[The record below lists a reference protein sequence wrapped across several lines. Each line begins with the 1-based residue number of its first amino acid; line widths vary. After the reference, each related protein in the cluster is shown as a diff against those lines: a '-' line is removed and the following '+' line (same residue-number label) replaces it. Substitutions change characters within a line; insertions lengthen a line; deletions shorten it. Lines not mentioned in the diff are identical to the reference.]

1 MRNHMPTCRCTGISL
16 VELMLGLT
24 IGLGV
29 LLAAGM
35 LYQAQRQSWAL
46 MQAMHALHHNAN
58 AAFDHMQ
65 TSVQSAHAVILESTP
80 LGNVMLGTL
89 PAHDWG
95 MTEGNTRSD
104 GLALSHFSA
113 LDRDDCQ
120 GNHAESQTHIRDSY
134 QINGKLELTCKDT
147 LRTGST
153 YQAIAEGVEDFQL
166 RFAER
171 LPSPTSGSAPSWQ
184 WKNADQINVNTQVR
198 AIEIC
203 LRMVST
209 QATDER
215 VSVPARLVLGC
226 QGEAVPD
233 DGKLRR
239 VFHRVLT
246 LRSREAA
253 NTL

>member
-1 MRNHMPTCRCTGISL
+1 MPTSRCVGISL
-16 VELMLGLT
+16 VELTLGVA

-35 LYQAQRQSWAL
+35 AYQAQRQSWWL
-46 MQAMHALHHNAN
+46 MQAMHSLQQNAN

-65 TSVQSAHAVILESTP
+65 TSIQSANAVILESTT
-80 LGNVMLGTL
+80 LGRVTLGAL
-89 PAHDWG
+89 PEHDWG

-113 LDRDDCQ
+113 LDGEDCQ
-120 GNHAESQTHIRDSY
+120 GNHADKQTHIRDSY
-134 QINGKLELTCKDT
+134 QVNNKLELTCKDT
-147 LRTGST
+147 QRTGST

-166 RFAER
+166 QFAER
-171 LPSPTSGSAPSWQ
+171 LPSPSLDGTPSWQ
-184 WKNADQINVNTQVR
+184 WKNADQINVSTKVM

-209 QATDER
+209 QQANAR
-215 VSVPARLVLGC
+215 FAAPALAVLGC
-226 QGEAVPD
+226 QHEAVPD

-246 LRSREAA
+246 LRSRLAVD
-253 NTL
+253 TP